1 MRLSKYTDGM
11 VSRILSAKLSLRM
24 QFLLYLASFSILV
37 LWMSGSLADTSY
49 YFQSG
54 QKVFQGQNP
63 YSGDL
68 PFFSGPTGG
77 WFLYVIGKVFFI
89 ESFPFVWQ
97 IVNLLGVSI
106 FFHTIIIKLGVH
118 GNFAM
123 LLAIML
129 LSSPIREMVVNNQ
142 VTGFVLGIA
151 AFAIRTRLGAVH
163 NIVIILNSMLLYL
176 MFELKPNL
184 VLGLVLYFVVT
195 NKEKLH
201 LIILSVT
208 SIFVLANLLLMD
220 GIYMKWFNAIQSQ
233 GVANLTGNESLG
245 LSTLIYESDLL
256 NKENARILG
265 ISLFLFCFV
274 LVLIAALFKGLRIF
288 LLAIPLLP
296 IFFPYLHF
304 LDFAITVPFIIHFVL
319 YQTNLRYIAPIA
331 IVILYLPGPTGGFL
345 KNLLVFLI
353 LAAVI
358 TYDFYRYKLR
368 CDLAVGILFGAALLL
383 SNFLFDSYARNDHQL
398 QSFTV
403 VRAWLIISLILLW
416 ELTSNRASKSSSFV
430 KVLEFNLKRF
440 WK

>member
-1 MRLSKYTDGM
+1 M
-11 VSRILSAKLSLRM
+11 VSRILSAKLTLRM
-24 QFLLYLASFSILV
+24 QFLLYLASFSILI

-49 YFQSG
+49 YFESG
-54 QKVFQGQNP
+54 QKIFQGQNP

-68 PFFSGPTGG
+68 PFFSGPAGG

-106 FFHTIIIKLGVH
+106 FFHTILTKLGVH
-118 GNFAM
+118 SNLI
-123 LLAIML
+123 LLIAVML
-129 LSSPIREMVVNNQ
+129 LSSPTREMAVNNQ

-151 AFAIRTRLGAVH
+151 AFAIRTRLRTVH

-184 VLGLVLYFVVT
+184 VLGFVVYFIVT
-195 NKEKLH
+195 NKEKLL

-208 SIFVLANLLLMD
+208 SIFVIANLLLMD
-220 GIYMKWFNAIQSQ
+220 GVYLKWFNAIQSQ
-233 GVANLTGNESLG
+233 GVANLTGYESLG
-245 LSTLIYESDLL
+245 LSTFIYESDLL

-265 ISLFLFCFV
+265 MSLFLLCLV
-274 LVLIAALFKGLRIF
+274 LVLITALFKGTRIF

-296 IFFPYLHF
+296 IFFPYLHY

-319 YQTNLRYIAPIA
+319 YRTSLRFFAPIA
-331 IVILYLPGPTGGFL
+331 IVILYLPGPTGGLL

-358 TYDFYRYKLR
+358 TYDFYLCKI
-368 CDLAVGILFGAALLL
+368 AWNVMVGILFGAALLL
-383 SNFLFDSYARNDHQL
+383 SNFLIDSHLRNEHLL

-403 VRAWLIISLILLW
+403 VRAWLVISLILLW
-416 ELTSNRASKSSSFV
+416 ELTSSQPGKDSSFL
-430 KVLEFNLKRF
+430 KVQGFTLKRLR
-440 WK
+440 K

>member
-11 VSRILSAKLSLRM
+11 VSRILSAKLSLRI

-49 YFQSG
+49 YYQSG

-89 ESFPFVWQ
+89 ESFPLVWQ

-106 FFHTIIIKLGVH
+106 FFHTILTKLRVH
-118 GNFAM
+118 SNLG
-123 LLAIML
+123 LLIAIML

-151 AFAIRTRLGAVH
+151 AFTISTRLHTVH

-184 VLGLVLYFVVT
+184 VLGFVVYFIVT
-195 NKEKLH
+195 NKKKLH

-220 GIYMKWFNAIQSQ
+220 GIYLKWFNAIQSQ
-233 GVANLTGNESLG
+233 GVANLTGYESLG
-245 LSTLIYESDLL
+245 LSTFIYESDMLS
-256 NKENARILG
+256 KENARILG
-265 ISLFLFCFV
+265 LSLFLFCLV
-274 LVLIAALFKGLRIF
+274 LVLITALFKGVRII
-288 LLAIPLLP
+288 LLAIPLLA
-296 IFFPYLHF
+296 IFFPYVHY

-319 YQTNLRYIAPIA
+319 YRTNLRYIAPIA
-331 IVILYLPGPTGGFL
+331 IVILYLPGPTGGLL

-368 CDLAVGILFGAALLL
+368 CNVAVGVLFGAALLL
-383 SNFLFDSYARNDHQL
+383 SNFLFDSHARNDHQL

-403 VRAWLIISLILLW
+403 VRAWLIISSILLW
-416 ELTSNRASKSSSFV
+416 ELTSNRQSKSSSFV

>member
-1 MRLSKYTDGM
+1 
-11 VSRILSAKLSLRM
+11 M
-24 QFLLYLASFSILV
+24 QFLLYLASFSILI

-49 YFQSG
+49 YFESG
-54 QKVFQGQNP
+54 QKIFQGQNP

-68 PFFSGPTGG
+68 PFFSGPAGG

-106 FFHTIIIKLGVH
+106 FFHTILTKLGVH
-118 GNFAM
+118 SNLI
-123 LLAIML
+123 LLIAVML
-129 LSSPIREMVVNNQ
+129 LSSPTREMAVNNQ

-151 AFAIRTRLGAVH
+151 AFAIRTRLRTVH

-184 VLGLVLYFVVT
+184 VLGFVVYFIVT
-195 NKEKLH
+195 NKEKLL

-208 SIFVLANLLLMD
+208 SIFVIANLLLMD
-220 GIYMKWFNAIQSQ
+220 GVYLKWFNAIQSQ
-233 GVANLTGNESLG
+233 GVANLTGYESLG
-245 LSTLIYESDLL
+245 LSTFIYESDLL

-265 ISLFLFCFV
+265 MSLFLLCLV
-274 LVLIAALFKGLRIF
+274 LVLITALFKGTRIF

-296 IFFPYLHF
+296 IFFPYLHY

-319 YQTNLRYIAPIA
+319 YRTSLRFFAPIA
-331 IVILYLPGPTGGFL
+331 IVILYLPGPTGGLL

-358 TYDFYRYKLR
+358 TYDFYLCKI
-368 CDLAVGILFGAALLL
+368 AWNVMVGILFGAALLL
-383 SNFLFDSYARNDHQL
+383 SNFLIDSHLRNEHLL

-403 VRAWLIISLILLW
+403 VRAWLVISLILLW
-416 ELTSNRASKSSSFV
+416 ELTSSQPGKDSSFL
-430 KVLEFNLKRF
+430 KVQGFTLKRLR
-440 WK
+440 K